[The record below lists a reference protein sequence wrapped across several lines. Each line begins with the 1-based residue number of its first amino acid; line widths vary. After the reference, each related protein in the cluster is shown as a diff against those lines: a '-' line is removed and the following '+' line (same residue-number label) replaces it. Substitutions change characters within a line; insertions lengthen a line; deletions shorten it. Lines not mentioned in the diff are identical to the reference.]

1 MLHFNLELRQL
12 DKLEVSFALLGLVK
26 QLVSLMDAV
35 EMAGKGVLVLVGAI
49 VAIGVVSPSKL
60 VVSRLDYLRRAI
72 TVKAK
77 RKVRVGWDRP
87 GFVRL
92 HQSGD
97 SVAGLV
103 LQEGVAVGNDG
114 DIFNEQTRV
123 LLLRRPEHIHT
134 GAPHAAIRARRHH
147 KRA

>member
-1 MLHFNLELRQL
+1 MLHLNLELRQL

-26 QLVSLMDAV
+26 QLIGLVDAV

-60 VVSRLDYLRRAI
+60 VVSRLNGLRRAT
-72 TVKAK
+72 TVEAK

-87 GFVRL
+87 GFVGL

-103 LQEGVAVGNDG
+103 LQEGVAVGSDG

-123 LLLRRPEHIHT
+123 LLRQPEHIHT